1 MRRIAGS
8 TRLFAV
14 GLICVAPAVFA
25 NPAMRLPR
33 PPINWPEITSD
44 WVWVTTAKQLE
55 DALQQGLD
63 GTLKGPIIVAKNI
76 ELTGKRRLTLSSG
89 VQLIGWSGLGRRPI
103 LWTRTASFKDP
114 VTEKDLGYSL
124 FEVWGNGVRVGGI
137 HFWGPAQ
144 TDINRSSSQAPVSA
158 ITVFQHKAQ
167 EPVPDESG
175 IPRVTGQSSGLSVVI
190 ADCEFNEWTDSGV
203 QVISDPTQQPR
214 RHVKSPEEWNP
225 DWPLP
230 TEEEKTRVERN
241 YFHHIATE
249 GHGYGVS
256 VNGGTYAVIEGNVF
270 DFNRH
275 AVTSDGYAKCG
286 YTARFNYVLQ
296 GGYREG
302 GVDTHVVGTVGSYYN
317 QHFDVHGSAGG
328 NGGWAGEKFEIAF
341 NTIRGDQSYHAGFST
356 RPALSLRGTP
366 ETSLHFSN
374 NVLVHD
380 SHDDALSFKGGV
392 PGRFVLVELIGTGQ
406 YVSSGNRYRTD
417 YSTELATGDFDGNRL
432 TDVFVATG
440 TAWFFSRGGQQPW
453 EYLQASRFRTRDLG
467 FADVDNDGVTDVLW
481 RLAGGAIE
489 YSKSGTG
496 YPAPLTF
503 VPVSMAEVR
512 FGDFNGDLKT
522 DLFYTLAGQ
531 WNVWY
536 GPAGPWTPTLRA
548 DRPVTELL
556 FGEFDD
562 VRGMDLAAAL
572 LNEWVVSSG
581 AVVAFAHLND
591 RLTTSFAN
599 AVAADFDGNGRSD
612 IAWSDGQR
620 WVYSR
625 EGRDPLVTFRQDDG
639 LDYPPLKSLLIGQF
653 GGDAGAEVVTFN
665 RYRFFTETG
674 VRLVIWRG
682 LGSGDAFSNLSD
694 QNMR

>member
-1 MRRIAGS
+1 MKTRPLPYA
-8 TRLFAV
+8 RLFAAA
-14 GLICVAPAVFA
+14 LISMAPALSAPGFA
-25 NPAMRLPR
+25 NPAMRFPR

-63 GTLKGPIIVAKNI
+63 RTLKGPIIVAADI
-76 ELTGKRRLTLSSG
+76 ELTGKRLLTLSSD
-89 VQLIGWSGLGRRPI
+89 VQLIGWSGLGRRPL
-103 LWTRTASFKDP
+103 LWTSTPFFEDP
-114 VTEKDLGYSL
+114 ATGKELGYSL

-137 HFWGPAQ
+137 HFKGPAE
-144 TDINRSSSQAPVSA
+144 TDSNRSSSQAPVSA

-167 EPVPDESG
+167 EASG
-175 IPRVTGQSSGLSVVI
+175 EKSSGLSVVI
-190 ADCEFNEWTDSGV
+190 ADCEFDEWTDSGV
-203 QVISDPTQQPR
+203 LVISDPNQEPR
-214 RHVKSPEEWNP
+214 RHVKSPAEWNP

-230 TEEEKTRVERN
+230 TEEEKTRVERS
-241 YFHHIATE
+241 YFHHIATNE
-249 GHGYGVS
+249 HGYGVG

-296 GGYREG
+296 GGFTEG
-302 GVDTHVVGTVGSYYN
+302 TPNYYN
-317 QHFDVHGSAGG
+317 QHFDVHGTGG
-328 NGGWAGEKFEIAF
+328 VNGGWAGESFEIAF
-341 NTIRGDQSYHAGFST
+341 NTIRGEQSYRLFST
-356 RPALSLRGTP
+356 RPALALRGTP
-366 ETSLHFSN
+366 ETRVTFRD

-380 SHDDALSFKGGV
+380 NGPDALALANSRFLFHSGKFQGG
-392 PGRFVLVELIGTGQ
+392 
-406 YVSSGNRYRTD
+406 GNRYDTD
-417 YSTELATGDFDGNRL
+417 YSTELATGDFDGDRL

-440 TAWFFSRGGQQPW
+440 TAWFFSRGGQRPW

-496 YPAPLTF
+496 YPTPLTF
-503 VPVSMAEVR
+503 VPVSMAELR
-512 FGDFNGDLKT
+512 FGDFNGDRKT
-522 DLFYTLAGQ
+522 DLFYTQAGQ
-531 WNVWY
+531 WNVWD
-536 GPAGPWTPTLRA
+536 GPAGPWTPKLRA
-548 DRPVTELL
+548 DLPVSELL

-562 VRGMDLAAAL
+562 VRGTDLATAL
-572 LNEWVVSSG
+572 RNEWVVSSG
-581 AVVAFAHLND
+581 AVVAWGHLND
-591 RLTTSFAN
+591 LRTSSFAN
-599 AVAADFDGNGRSD
+599 AVAADFDGNGKSD
-612 IAWSDGQR
+612 IAFSDGQR

-625 EGRDPLVTFRQDDG
+625 DGRDPLVTFRQDDPG

-665 RYRFFTETG
+665 RRLIITLNRRHNVPGE
-674 VRLVIWRG
+674 RLVIWRG
-682 LGSGDAFSNLSD
+682 LGSGDPFSTLSD

>member
-1 MRRIAGS
+1 MR
-8 TRLFAV
+8 F
-14 GLICVAPAVFA
+14 
-25 NPAMRLPR
+25 PR

-63 GTLKGPIIVAKNI
+63 GTLKGPIIVAANI
-76 ELTGKRRLTLSSG
+76 ELTGKRRLTLSSN
-89 VQLIGWSGLGRRPI
+89 VQLIGWRGPLGRRPQ
-103 LWTRTASFKDP
+103 LWTRTPSFKDP

-137 HFWGPAQ
+137 HFWGPAK

-158 ITVFQHKAQ
+158 ITVFQHK
-167 EPVPDESG
+167 
-175 IPRVTGQSSGLSVVI
+175 VTKGDSEETDLEKSSGLSVVI

-203 QVISDPTQQPR
+203 LAMSFPEC
-214 RHVKSPEEWNP
+214 HVKSPEQWNAA
-225 DWPLP
+225 DCPLP
-230 TEEEKTRVERN
+230 EEEEKLRVERS
-241 YFHHIATE
+241 YFHHIAKNR
-249 GHGYGVS
+249 HGYGVG

-275 AVTSDGYAKCG
+275 AVASDGHAKCG

-302 GVDTHVVGTVGSYYN
+302 GVDTPVLGTVGSYYN
-317 QHFDVHGSAGG
+317 QHFDVHGSDDDSD
-328 NGGWAGEKFEIAF
+328 GGWAGESFEIAF
-341 NTIRGDQSYHAGFST
+341 NTIRGEQSYHAGLST

-380 SHDDALSFKGGV
+380 NHDDALSFKGGV
-392 PGRFVLVELIGTGQ
+392 PGRDVLGELIGTGQ
-406 YVSSGNRYRTD
+406 YVSSGNRYDTD
-417 YSTELATGDFDGNRL
+417 YSTELATGDFNGDRL

-503 VPVSMAEVR
+503 VPVSMAELR
-512 FGDFNGDLKT
+512 FGDFNGDRKT
-522 DLFYTLAGQ
+522 DLFFTQAGQ
-531 WNVWY
+531 WNLWY
-536 GPAGPWTPTLRA
+536 GPAGPWTPTLGA

-562 VRGMDLAAAL
+562 VRGTDLAAAL

-581 AVVAFAHLND
+581 AVVAWAHLND
-591 RLTTSFAN
+591 RLATSFAN
-599 AVAADFDGNGRSD
+599 AVVADFDGNGRSD
-612 IAWSDGQR
+612 IAWSDGNR

-625 EGRDPLVTFRQDDG
+625 DGRDPLVTFRQDDPG
-639 LDYPPLKSLLIGQF
+639 PDYPPLKSLLIGQF
-653 GGDAGAEVVTFN
+653 GGDAGAEVVAFN
-665 RYRFFTETG
+665 RHPFFTITG
-674 VRLVIWRG
+674 ARLVIWRG

>member
-1 MRRIAGS
+1 M
-8 TRLFAV
+8 
-14 GLICVAPAVFA
+14 APAAGFA
-25 NPAMRLPR
+25 NPAMRFHR

-55 DALQQGLD
+55 DALQQALD

-76 ELTGKRRLTLSSG
+76 ELTGKRRLTLSSN

-103 LWTRTASFKDP
+103 LWTKTASFKDP
-114 VTEKDLGYSL
+114 VTDKDVGYSL

-137 HFWGPAQ
+137 HFKGPAE
-144 TDINRSSSQAPVSA
+144 TDSNRSSSQASVSA
-158 ITVFQHKAQ
+158 ITVFQHK
-167 EPVPDESG
+167 
-175 IPRVTGQSSGLSVVI
+175 VTKGDSEETDLEKSSGLSVVI

-203 QVISDPTQQPR
+203 LVISDPTQEPR

-230 TEEEKTRVERN
+230 TEEEKTRVERS
-241 YFHHIATE
+241 YFHHIARNSL
-249 GHGYGVS
+249 GYGVS

-275 AVTSDGYAKCG
+275 AVASDGYAKCG

-296 GGYREG
+296 GGYTEEG
-302 GVDTHVVGTVGSYYN
+302 DSGLDYYN

-328 NGGWAGEKFEIAF
+328 DGGWAGESFEIAF
-341 NTIRGDQSYHAGFST
+341 NTIRGEQSYRLFWT
-356 RPALSLRGTP
+356 RSALWLRGTP
-366 ETSLHFSN
+366 ETSLHFN
-374 NVLVHD
+374 DNVLVHD
-380 SHDDALSFKGGV
+380 NHDDAVSFKLGV
-392 PGRFVLVELIGTGQ
+392 RDALDLIANGKYQ
-406 YVSSGNRYRTD
+406 SSGNRYDTD
-417 YSTELATGDFDGNRL
+417 YSTELATGDFDGDRL

-440 TAWFFSRGGQQPW
+440 TAWFFSRGGQRPW

-503 VPVSMAEVR
+503 VPVSMAELR
-512 FGDFNGDLKT
+512 FGDFNGDRKT

-536 GPAGPWTPTLRA
+536 GPAGPWTPTLGA

-562 VRGMDLAAAL
+562 VPGTDLAAAL

-581 AVVAFAHLND
+581 AVVAWAHLND

-612 IAWSDGQR
+612 VAWSDGQR
-620 WVYSR
+620 WIYSR
-625 EGRDPLVTFRQDDG
+625 DGRDPLVAFRQDDG
-639 LDYPPLKSLLIGQF
+639 PDYPPLKSLLIGQF

-665 RYRFFTETG
+665 RHPFFTITG

-682 LGSGDAFSNLSD
+682 LGSGDAFSTLSD